1 MKQLNVQIME
11 TENPGFFAEVKDVT
25 EKYIQ
30 DRLLLLKLEASE
42 KVAGITSRVYIV
54 LPLAFLLFFILALV
68 TFLAGY
74 YLSVWLGGYWIG
86 FGIMLII
93 YVLAFFLIIN
103 LHKKRLKKFVAD
115 KVVES
120 IFSE

>member
-1 MKQLNVQIME
+1 ME
-11 TENPGFFAEVKDVT
+11 NDKPGFFAEVKDVT

-30 DRLLLLKLEASE
+30 DRLLLFKLDASE
-42 KVAGITSRVYIV
+42 RVAGVVSKVYIIV
-54 LPLAFLLFFILALV
+54 PVAFLLFFIMALV

-86 FGIMLII
+86 FGILLLI
-93 YVLAFFLIIN
+93 YIIALFTLLS
-103 LHKKRLKKFVAD
+103 LHKKRLKKLVAD